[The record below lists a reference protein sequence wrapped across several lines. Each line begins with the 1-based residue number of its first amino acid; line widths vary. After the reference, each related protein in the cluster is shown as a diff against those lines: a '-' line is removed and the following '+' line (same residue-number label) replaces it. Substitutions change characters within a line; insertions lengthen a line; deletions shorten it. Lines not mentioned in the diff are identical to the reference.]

1 MSQTT
6 TGSPFRWLCSFAQQP
21 VNSRVQ
27 WCPISLNL
35 FELENRS
42 VSWCS
47 SVLTFFVPLIVREP
61 MVQSHPMVTVN
72 IPLTQDVVTQR
83 KATFCGPQEQQLP
96 PRYRDPIQQ
105 SEHNLYL
112 SLAVFFSTEF
122 YIVLYNTKVQ
132 FCSQQQFN
140 CLIVSFTAS
149 FTSLIFQQ

>member
-47 SVLTFFVPLIVREP
+47 SVLAFFVPLIVREP

-72 IPLTQDVVTQR
+72 IPLTQNVVTQR

-112 SLAVFFSTEF
+112 SLAVFFPQSF
-122 YIVLYNTKVQ
+122 IL
-132 FCSQQQFN
+132 FCTTQRFN
-140 CLIVSFTAS
+140 FVHSN
-149 FTSLIFQQ
+149 SLTV